1 MSCCARDSGSKLS
14 KRSRASVWSKQLLRP
29 RSDPIFHILSCL
41 CNWWDFAHEDLLKQ
55 SRGRRGNLTTQHY
68 PLGFASFVKHS
79 SFGKQ
84 ITRAQNPT
92 RLLLVCVSVGLTPL
106 LGMRGIFRVRY
117 WKFTSLCRWTLQPG
131 NIRSDPIRQNKSC
144 SPVPRGCVGG
154 GGGAGGSQ
162 MERSGMPV
170 VRTRNWIRRTRNS
183 SLKTELKAFFNC
195 YLLQCTIKDTLTAKN
210 SSVFSR
216 TP

>member
-1 MSCCARDSGSKLS
+1 MSILEARLSNFSFTHYVGYKIVFIFSSYFSPAMSMSCCARDSGSKLS

-55 SRGRRGNLTTQHY
+55 SRGNLTTQHD

-92 RLLLVCVSVGLTPL
+92 RLLLVCLCWTYASFRHAWYFQGSL
-106 LGMRGIFRVRY
+106 LEIY
-117 WKFTSLCRWTLQPG
+117 EL
-131 NIRSDPIRQNKSC
+131 
-144 SPVPRGCVGG
+144 
-154 GGGAGGSQ
+154 
-162 MERSGMPV
+162 MPV
-170 VRTRNWIRRTRNS
+170 DFTTG
-183 SLKTELKAFFNC
+183 
-195 YLLQCTIKDTLTAKN
+195 
-210 SSVFSR
+210 
-216 TP
+216 

>member
-144 SPVPRGCVGG
+144 SPVPRGCGG
-154 GGGAGGSQ
+154 GRGGRLPNGKVGDA
-162 MERSGMPV
+162 
-170 VRTRNWIRRTRNS
+170 S
-183 SLKTELKAFFNC
+183 SPDSKLNPADSEFEPKNGTE
-195 YLLQCTIKDTLTAKN
+195 
-210 SSVFSR
+210 SVFQLLSLTVHHKR
-216 TP
+216 YFDS

>member
-1 MSCCARDSGSKLS
+1 MGFCARGPSEIEQRAARKLDYS
-14 KRSRASVWSKQLLRP
+14 ALSSRLCLLRQTFFLRETNHTSTKP
-29 RSDPIFHILSCL
+29 P
-41 CNWWDFAHEDLLKQ
+41 
-55 SRGRRGNLTTQHY
+55 
-68 PLGFASFVKHS
+68 
-79 SFGKQ
+79 
-84 ITRAQNPT
+84 

-144 SPVPRGCVGG
+144 SPVPRELGG
-154 GGGAGGSQ
+154 GGGSQ

-195 YLLQCTIKDTLTAKN
+195 YLLQRTIKDTLTAKN

>member
-144 SPVPRGCVGG
+144 SPVPRGCGGRLPNGKVGD
-154 GGGAGGSQ
+154 A
-162 MERSGMPV
+162 
-170 VRTRNWIRRTRNS
+170 S
-183 SLKTELKAFFNC
+183 SPDSTLNPADSEFEPKNGTE
-195 YLLQCTIKDTLTAKN
+195 
-210 SSVFSR
+210 SVFQLLSLTVHHKR
-216 TP
+216 YFDS

>member
-92 RLLLVCVSVGLTPL
+92 RLLLVCVSVRLTPL

-144 SPVPRGCVGG
+144 SPVPRGCGG
-154 GGGAGGSQ
+154 GGGGRLPNGKVGDA
-162 MERSGMPV
+162 
-170 VRTRNWIRRTRNS
+170 S
-183 SLKTELKAFFNC
+183 SPDSKLNPADSEFEPKNGTE
-195 YLLQCTIKDTLTAKN
+195 
-210 SSVFSR
+210 SVFQLLSLTVHHKR
-216 TP
+216 YFDS